1 MYKKFSSLT
10 FFMILLFS
18 FFGPNVHAQIDP
30 NQIQKEDVGKAQ
42 TLWVDEGMSQLDLTE
57 ISRFW
62 EDWSKENQDLFSQQ
76 SISVKGLLKGETPLT
91 FRDWINAIFHYIFRE
106 WAENSKLLGTILML
120 SLLAALMQHLQTAF
134 EKVAIA
140 QITYRVIF
148 TVLLILILR
157 SFYYMIEY
165 VQQVIERVHEFM
177 LAIIPLLLALTATSG
192 AVLSAAF
199 FHPLFLLLVELS
211 SSVVKSFIFPLLIF
225 STLLFMMNTLS
236 DQFKVTEFAELL
248 RTIAIGALGVFMTI
262 FIGLLSIKGTIT
274 AISDGVAMKTAKYA
288 TSHFVPVIGK
298 MFSDAADTAIAASL
312 LIKNA
317 IGLGGLFFLVVLV
330 GFPLLKIIMLAVTYK
345 IAAALIQPL
354 GDSLTSQCL
363 SIISK
368 NVVYVGAVLLMV
380 SLMFFFCITY
390 LIAASTMVMSLR

>member
-1 MYKKFSSLT
+1 MYKKISSL
-10 FFMILLFS
+10 ILLFGFFS
-18 FFGPNVHAQIDP
+18 FFLTHAAQAEVNP
-30 NQIQKEDVGKAQ
+30 NQIQNEELGTAEN
-42 TLWVDEGMSQLDLTE
+42 LWVDKGMSQLDLTE

-62 EDWSKENQDLFSQQ
+62 EDWSKENQDLFAQQ
-76 SISVKGLLKGETPLT
+76 TLSIKGLLKGETPLT
-91 FRDWINAIFHYIFRE
+91 FRDWVNAIFHYVFKE
-106 WAENSKLLGTILML
+106 WAENSKLLGTILLL
-120 SLLAALMQHLQTAF
+120 SLLAALMQHLQAAF

-157 SFYYMIEY
+157 SFYYMIAY
-165 VQQVIERVHEFM
+165 VQQIIERVHEFM

-274 AISDGVAMKTAKYA
+274 AVSDGVAMKTAKYA
-288 TSHFVPVIGK
+288 TSHFVPFIGK
-298 MFSDAADTAIAASL
+298 MFSDAADTAVAASL

-354 GDSLTSQCL
+354 GDPLTSQCL